1 MSDLSI
7 ILHQP
12 LLIKGE
18 HVMIDKPN
26 QQFDLFS
33 KQQSLWQK
41 QSTETKNQLHD
52 QLALLLLDCFKPKD
66 KFNQPLNKEHQPCP
80 VK

>member
-7 ILHQP
+7 IVRQP
-12 LLIKGE
+12 LPTKGA

-26 QQFDLFS
+26 QQFDFFS
-33 KQQSLWQK
+33 KQQSLWLK
-41 QSTETKNQLHD
+41 QSTATKNQLQD
-52 QLALLLLDCFKPKD
+52 QIALLLLDCFKPKYQ
-66 KFNQPLNKEHQPCP
+66 FNQPLNKESQPWP

>member
-1 MSDLSI
+1 MSELSI
-7 ILHQP
+7 ILRQP
-12 LLIKGE
+12 LPTKGV

-26 QQFDLFS
+26 KQFDFFS

-52 QLALLLLDCFKPKD
+52 QLALLLLFCFKPKD
-66 KFNQPLNKEHQPCP
+66 QLNQPLNKESQPCP